1 MTDTPERKDKLR
13 KPIFILSGVSLLLLV
28 WAVLNQSRISELNE
42 MLQSIKD
49 GNAMAM
55 DSVSS
60 ETRKLNS
67 QLASASKSRDS
78 LESILAPLQP
88 YRSLVGMLMFRDSM
102 QSGLPFKPG
111 DKVLYVPDS
120 LFGVVRE
127 IRIAGAG
134 PSFNL
139 EYMVVFKG
147 GIEKSVPALLLEPSV
162 ANR

>member
-13 KPIFILSGVSLLLLV
+13 KPFFILSGVSLLLLV

-78 LESILAPLQP
+78 L
-88 YRSLVGMLMFRDSM
+88 
-102 QSGLPFKPG
+102 
-111 DKVLYVPDS
+111 
-120 LFGVVRE
+120 
-127 IRIAGAG
+127 
-134 PSFNL
+134 
-139 EYMVVFKG
+139 
-147 GIEKSVPALLLEPSV
+147 
-162 ANR
+162 